1 MSPRYPP
8 LQAFKRITQAA
19 RRALRRNQADE
30 RFWLALAAIVAAA
43 GVSFLLASD
52 QSNRWC
58 DPFSYIGLGLIGVAL
73 YLLVASAIY
82 PLPLLKLRAASV
94 NRGSLSSLA
103 STAGAASALPFAAP
117 IRGYLLN
124 TVHVLD
130 SHASCSSRA
139 GR

>member
-52 QSNRWC
+52 
-58 DPFSYIGLGLIGVAL
+58 
-73 YLLVASAIY
+73 
-82 PLPLLKLRAASV
+82 
-94 NRGSLSSLA
+94 
-103 STAGAASALPFAAP
+103 
-117 IRGYLLN
+117 
-124 TVHVLD
+124 
-130 SHASCSSRA
+130 
-139 GR
+139 

>member
-94 NRGSLSSLA
+94 NRGSLSLLA
-103 STAGAASALPFAAP
+103 STVGAASPLRLPYGA
-117 IRGYLLN
+117 
-124 TVHVLD
+124 T
-130 SHASCSSRA
+130 C
-139 GR
+139 